1 MPKMFMKIQN
11 EADLRMNTALRH
23 VPSTPVPVPSTPRV
37 RVDLKSSMIS
47 RILNV
52 KSGCGS
58 CGK

>member
-1 MPKMFMKIQN
+1 MFMKIQN
-11 EADLRMNTALRH
+11 EADLRRNTPLRH
-23 VPSTPVPVPSTPRV
+23 VPSTTHVPSATP

-52 KSGCGS
+52 KAGCGS